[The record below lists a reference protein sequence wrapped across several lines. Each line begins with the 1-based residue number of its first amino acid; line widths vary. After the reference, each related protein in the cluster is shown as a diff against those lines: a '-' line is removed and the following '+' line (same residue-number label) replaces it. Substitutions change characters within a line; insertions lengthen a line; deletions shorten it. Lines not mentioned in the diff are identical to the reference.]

1 MPGTS
6 MTAASFFQTLA
17 RTCQGVLGRC
27 VLGRCAGGL
36 LVLLVVGEGVLRWLV
51 KFRVRVRVRV
61 TVTVTVRVRVRA
73 RVRARVRVRVR
84 ALAPVAPIRRSSR
97 RSTPWNLVRVGVRT
111 TWRLVGVGVGVRVRV
126 RARVR
131 VKGQGQD

>member
-51 KFRVRVRVRV
+51 KFRVRV

-73 RVRARVRVRVR
+73 R
-84 ALAPVAPIRRSSR
+84 APVAPIRRSSR